1 MARPN
6 KKGKNRHNQKRNK
19 GPQTPADE
27 RLWRRLSGHFAQ
39 DETLWSTA
47 WNGASIAKYLTEK
60 ENLHQRF
67 KLDEKAERAFRSD
80 IDQTL
85 SLARNKGER
94 YVLTEEDEFILRT
107 PADVETIEA
116 SVRSWQAF
124 TSLHATGGTPPLT

>member
-39 DETLWSTA
+39 DEALWAMA

-60 ENLHQRF
+60 ENLHHRF

-94 YVLTEEDEFILRT
+94 YVLTEEEEFVLRT
-107 PADVETIEA
+107 PADVEMIEV
-116 SVRSWQAF
+116 SVCLW
-124 TSLHATGGTPPLT
+124 